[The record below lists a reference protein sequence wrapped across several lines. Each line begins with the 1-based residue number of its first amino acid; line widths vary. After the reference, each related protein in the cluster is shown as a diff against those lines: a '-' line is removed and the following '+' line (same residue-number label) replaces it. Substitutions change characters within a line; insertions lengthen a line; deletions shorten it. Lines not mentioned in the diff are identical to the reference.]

1 MSDEHTRKPSWLK
14 VKLPKGQVFKDVQK
28 LVKGNSLVTVCEEA
42 MCPNRGECWSHGT
55 ATFMVCGDVCTRA
68 CGFCATRTAKPKPLD
83 PAEPAKVADAV
94 ARMNLNHSVVTM
106 VTRDDLADGAA
117 GHIAAT
123 IREIRKASPQTIIEV
138 LTSDFNG
145 KEESLAKVMNA
156 RPHIFNHNLETVE
169 RLSPL
174 VRFRAKYRLSLQ
186 VLKRAL
192 EMAPGMVVT
201 KSGIMLGLGETRD
214 EIERTMDDL
223 REHGVTV
230 LTMGQYLRPS
240 PRHLPVIDYIRPE
253 VFDELREVALAKGF
267 RHVASGPLIR
277 SSHHDANFRPEL
289 DILDAINA
297 DLRARGEIAAE

>member
-145 KEESLAKVMNA
+145 KEESLAKVMEA

-174 VRFRAKYRLSLQ
+174 VRFRAKYRVSLQ

-253 VFDELREVALAKGF
+253 VFAELREVALSKGF

-277 SSHHDANFRPEL
+277 SSHHDAAFRPEL
-289 DILDAINA
+289 DIMEAMNA
-297 DLRARGEIAAE
+297 YLASK

>member
-1 MSDEHTRKPSWLK
+1 MTDERARKPSWLK
-14 VKLPKGQVFKDVQK
+14 VKLPKGQAFKHVND

-55 ATFMVCGDVCTRA
+55 ATFMACGDVCTRA

-83 PAEPAKVADAV
+83 PAEPAKIADAV
-94 ARMNLNHSVVTM
+94 SRMNLNHTVVTM
-106 VTRDDLADGAA
+106 VTRDDLPDGAA
-117 GHIAAT
+117 AHMAAI
-123 IREIRKASPQTIIEV
+123 IREIRKSSPQTVIEV

-145 KEESLAKVMNA
+145 NEEALAMVMDA

-169 RLSPL
+169 RLSPI
-174 VRFRAKYRLSLQ
+174 VRFRARYRKSLHMLQ
-186 VLKRAL
+186 RAL

-201 KSGIMLGLGETRD
+201 KSGIMLGLGETRE
-214 EIERTMDDL
+214 EIEQTMDDL
-223 REHGVTV
+223 RAHGVTV

-240 PRHLPVIDYIRPE
+240 ARHLPVIDYIRPE
-253 VFDELREVALAKGF
+253 VFDELREVALGKGF

-289 DILDAINA
+289 DIMETITA
-297 DLRARGEIAAE
+297 DLRARGEIS

>member
-1 MSDEHTRKPSWLK
+1 MSEERARKPSWLK

-55 ATFMVCGDVCTRA
+55 ATFMLCGDVCTRA

-83 PAEPAKVADAV
+83 PEETAKVADAV
-94 ARMNLNHSVVTM
+94 ARMNLNHAVVTM
-106 VTRDDLADGAA
+106 VTRDDLPDGAA
-117 GHIAAT
+117 GHIAAS
-123 IREIRKASPQTIIEV
+123 IRAIRKASPHTIIEV

-145 KEESLAKVMNA
+145 KEASLEAVMDA

-169 RLSPL
+169 RLSPM
-174 VRFRAKYRLSLQ
+174 VRFRAKYQLSLQ
-186 VLKRAL
+186 VLNRAL
-192 EMAPGMVVT
+192 NLAPGMVVT

-289 DILDAINA
+289 DILEAINA
-297 DLRARGEIAAE
+297 DLRARGDLD

>member
-1 MSDEHTRKPSWLK
+1 MTDEHTRKPSWLK

-83 PAEPAKVADAV
+83 PEEPAKVADAV
-94 ARMNLNHSVVTM
+94 ARMNLNHTVVTM
-106 VTRDDLADGAA
+106 VTRDDLPDGAA

-123 IREIRKASPQTIIEV
+123 IREIRKASPHTIIEV

-145 KEESLAKVMNA
+145 KEASLATVMEA

-240 PRHLPVIDYIRPE
+240 PRHLPVIDYLRPE
-253 VFDELREVALAKGF
+253 LFDELREVALSKGF

-297 DLRARGEIAAE
+297 DLRARGEIAPE